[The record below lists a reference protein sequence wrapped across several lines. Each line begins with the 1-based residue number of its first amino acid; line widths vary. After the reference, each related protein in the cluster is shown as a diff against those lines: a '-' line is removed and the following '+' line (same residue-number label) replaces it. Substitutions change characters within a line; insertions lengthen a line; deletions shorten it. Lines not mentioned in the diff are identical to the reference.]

1 MVQPDTPYIETVG
14 DAIHWIYAS
23 YNRAKPLLAAGRP
36 DRYIRH
42 PEWTSRLLE
51 AMNRPDLGRY
61 NVAVT
66 GSKGKGSH
74 AILLAGILQQLGFR
88 VGLFTGPH
96 LVDFLERC
104 RVNGQTIS
112 ESQFVRYVQR
122 VARAAAAFTLMEG
135 QYFGP
140 VGLLAVA
147 AAMWFQDANTD
158 VNVYEL
164 GRGALHDD
172 VNRIVHQGAV
182 LTPVFLEHVR
192 ELGPRL
198 EDVAAEKA
206 GVLTKD
212 TLWLCSH
219 SQSNVVRE
227 AVSQRAASTIDVRY
241 LGEDF
246 GQVHALHSC
255 LLEVVYPEATY
266 QVRLPSAAGFF
277 LENALVAFDAAR
289 KVWQAKRPGVRMP
302 TKIDLSTLRLPGRLE
317 VLSEHP
323 LTVVDGTIHAA
334 SARYLRRWIEEQKN
348 ARRCKVCAIVSV
360 PADKDGRGVLG
371 ELAGVVNSVIVTQAH
386 NPHLTFDHALY
397 ECAKNMVDDVE
408 WQPYVEEALA
418 SAQTKIG
425 DADMLVM
432 AGTQSFVGD
441 VLRQYQTETT
451 SLWMRNPVGSVDR

>member
-1 MVQPDTPYIETVG
+1 MLPDTPYIETVG
-14 DAIHWIYAS
+14 DAIHWIYGS
-23 YNRAKPLLAAGRP
+23 YNRAKPWLAAGRP

-51 AMNRPDLGRY
+51 AVNRPDLGSY

-74 AILLAGILQQLGFR
+74 AILLAGMLQQLGFR

-104 RVNGQTIS
+104 RVNGQAIS
-112 ESQFVRYVQR
+112 EQQFVRYMQR
-122 VARAAAAFTLMEG
+122 VARAADGFTLREG

-140 VGLLAVA
+140 VGLIAVA
-147 AAMWFQDANTD
+147 AALWFQDAKTD
-158 VNVYEL
+158 VNIYEL

-219 SQSNVVRE
+219 SQSTVVRE
-227 AVSQRAASTIDVRY
+227 AVSRRAASMTDVRY

-246 GQVHALHSC
+246 GQVHALHSYS
-255 LLEVVYPEATY
+255 LEVVYPEATY
-266 QVRLPSAAGFF
+266 QVRLPSAVGYFQ
-277 LENALVAFDAAR
+277 ENALVALDAAR
-289 KVWQAKRPGVRMP
+289 QVWQAKRPGVPMP
-302 TKIDLSTLRLPGRLE
+302 TNFDLSTLRLPGRLE

-334 SARYLRRWIEEQKN
+334 SARYLRQWIAEQRQ
-348 ARRCKVCAIVSV
+348 ARGCKVCAIVSV
-360 PADKDGRGVLG
+360 PADKDGIGVVR
-371 ELAGVVNSVIVTQAH
+371 ELAGVIDSVIVTQAH
-386 NPHLTFDHALY
+386 NPHLKFDHALY
-397 ECAKNMVDDVE
+397 ECAQNMVDDVE

-418 SAQTKIG
+418 SAQTKLG

-441 VLRQYQTETT
+441 VLRRYQKETT
-451 SLWMRNPVGSVDR
+451 SIWTRNPLGSVDI